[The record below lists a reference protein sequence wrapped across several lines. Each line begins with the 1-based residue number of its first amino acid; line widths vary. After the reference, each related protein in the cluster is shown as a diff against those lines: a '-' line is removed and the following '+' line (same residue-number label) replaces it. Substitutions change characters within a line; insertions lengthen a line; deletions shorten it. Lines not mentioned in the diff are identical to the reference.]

1 MGFVFSASSCYRY
14 SFCFKMSSG
23 LGGGLGLCFISL
35 QAGICLS
42 AATAL
47 KVLLQW
53 GHGVSLLLDAP
64 IILVGFLVGVG
75 STDLILRSIGFFLG
89 TTGYSLTS
97 SRGGD
102 KASVMLNG
110 TWNSGSFSV

>member
-1 MGFVFSASSCYRY
+1 
-14 SFCFKMSSG
+14 MSSG

-47 KVLLQW
+47 KVLLQC

-102 KASVMLNG
+102 NASVMLNG